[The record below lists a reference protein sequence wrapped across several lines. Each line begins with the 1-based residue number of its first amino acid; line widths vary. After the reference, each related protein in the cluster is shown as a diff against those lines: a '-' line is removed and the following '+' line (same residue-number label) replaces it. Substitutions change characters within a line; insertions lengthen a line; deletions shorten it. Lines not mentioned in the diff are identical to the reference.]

1 MWTMHVADPTPDN
14 GAAVIK
20 VAGCKVIVPP
30 RPALSYWRALE
41 AGDVKRVEELFS
53 GGEDV
58 NQLGGAYGSTA
69 LGWAAL
75 AADEEMLKLCIK
87 QGADVSLKAR
97 KGSAPLHMAVW
108 NGDHPSIVQAL
119 IDAGADVTVTNHEG
133 KTPLEVARWFDTLET
148 QSAAPQIFNLDE
160 WRETW
165 GVPPAGR
172 KRVIAILAAAVGE
185 EAEAEAANGAEK
197 EEAEEGPR
205 GRRGRVEKED
215 DDDEET
221 GAGGDD
227 APMAEEDVK
236 EE

>member
-1 MWTMHVADPTPDN
+1 MWTMHVADPTPEN

-108 NGDHPSIVQAL
+108 NGDHPLSY
-119 IDAGADVTVTNHEG
+119 
-133 KTPLEVARWFDTLET
+133 
-148 QSAAPQIFNLDE
+148 
-160 WRETW
+160 
-165 GVPPAGR
+165 
-172 KRVIAILAAAVGE
+172 
-185 EAEAEAANGAEK
+185 
-197 EEAEEGPR
+197 
-205 GRRGRVEKED
+205 RR
-215 DDDEET
+215 
-221 GAGGDD
+221 
-227 APMAEEDVK
+227 
-236 EE
+236 